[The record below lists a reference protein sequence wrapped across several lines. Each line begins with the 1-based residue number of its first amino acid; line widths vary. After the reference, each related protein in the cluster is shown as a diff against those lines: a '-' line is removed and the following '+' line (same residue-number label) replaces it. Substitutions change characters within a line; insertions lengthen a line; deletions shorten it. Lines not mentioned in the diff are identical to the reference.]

1 MDITEWIVAYNEEA
15 LTADGFDAA
24 IIGMCERF
32 GNTPVVAYDR
42 DKCIEILVEQFA
54 EDHEDY
60 EDPDM
65 NLREEAEEYFGH
77 NVIGAYVGENTPV
90 YIVFHPKFLRN
101 YIVFHPKDVG

>member
-1 MDITEWIVAYNEEA
+1 VDIREWIVEYNEEA

-54 EDHEDY
+54 EVHEDHEDY
-60 EDPDM
+60 EDPEM
-65 NLREEAEEYFGH
+65 NLYEEAEEYFGF

-90 YIVFHPKFLRN
+90 YITLR
-101 YIVFHPKDVG
+101 PKDVG